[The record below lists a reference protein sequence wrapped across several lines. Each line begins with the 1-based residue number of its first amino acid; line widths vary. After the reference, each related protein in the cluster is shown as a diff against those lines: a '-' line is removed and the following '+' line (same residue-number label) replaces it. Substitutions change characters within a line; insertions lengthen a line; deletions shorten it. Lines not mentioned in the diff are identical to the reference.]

1 MKLRVKVTGVLEDY
15 LPNGS
20 SNPMELNVNDGATP
34 MDVVRRLRLSV
45 NDRYLIAVNGDV
57 VPHREQASRV
67 LGENDSV
74 SIMPPL
80 KGG

>member
-1 MKLRVKVTGVLEDY
+1 MRIRVKVTGVLEDY
-15 LPNGS
+15 LPTGS
-20 SNPMELNVNDGATP
+20 SNPMELNVGDGASP
-34 MDVVRRLRLSV
+34 MDVIRRLRLST

-57 VPHREQASRV
+57 VLQSEQASHS
-67 LGENDSV
+67 LGENDSI

>member
-1 MKLRVKVTGVLEDY
+1 MRIRVKVTGVLEDY
-15 LPNGS
+15 LPAGS
-20 SNPMELNVNDGATP
+20 SNPMELNVGDGASP
-34 MDVVRRLRLSV
+34 MDVIRRLRLST

-57 VPHREQASRV
+57 VLQSEQASHS
-67 LGENDSV
+67 LGENDSI